1 MTRMVIDPHWAEQ
14 LRDSSGVI
22 EMVTPDGKA
31 LGTFYPKQPSRDEM
45 MACCPYS
52 EEELNQ
58 MADEAR
64 RSGTGREWPAI
75 LRDLEAQWPS
85 MSRRH

>member
-1 MTRMVIDPHWAEQ
+1 MTRLVVDPHWVEQ
-14 LRDSSGVI
+14 LRDTVGVI
-22 EMVTPDGKA
+22 EMVTPDGEA
-31 LGTFYPKQPSRDEM
+31 LGTFYPKQPSLEEI
-45 MACCPYS
+45 MACCPHT

-64 RSGTGREWPAI
+64 RSGAGRELPAI

-85 MSRRH
+85 R